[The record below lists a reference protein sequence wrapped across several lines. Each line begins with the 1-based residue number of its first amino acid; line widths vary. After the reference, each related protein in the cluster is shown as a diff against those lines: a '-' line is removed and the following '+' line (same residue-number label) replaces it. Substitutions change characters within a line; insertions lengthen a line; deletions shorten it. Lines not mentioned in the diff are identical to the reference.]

1 LNKIEFESDIFFA
14 AIVSRHLSL
23 EPRSEFDRW
32 SDGGSELNRDQCLNC
47 FGATQIT
54 AELGSKSNLTRVHS

>member
-1 LNKIEFESDIFFA
+1 LIGRSFLGRIGFESDNFCTNG
-14 AIVSRHLSL
+14 
-23 EPRSEFDRW
+23 PRSKFDRW

-54 AELGSKSNLTRVHS
+54 AELGSKSNLTRV